1 MTIEETIQTL
11 HSIEDRAGDFT
22 NMTDGDWV
30 AIAAAKRHL
39 STLKTNQNSVYTKQE
54 LIDMGF
60 GFDLNGNIVTLE
72 EYNEM
77 VKRGHEYIKNKLIE
91 KACEWLKKT
100 MYIHSEYDTDVD
112 WGTTTPM
119 DWVTSD
125 YDTVDEFIDSFRKAM
140 EE

>member
-11 HSIEDRAGDFT
+11 HSIEDRASDFP

-60 GFDLNGNIVTLE
+60 GFDLNGNI
-72 EYNEM
+72 
-77 VKRGHEYIKNKLIE
+77 
-91 KACEWLKKT
+91 
-100 MYIHSEYDTDVD
+100 
-112 WGTTTPM
+112 TTPEECYKRAEKYIENRKELYTKKA
-119 DWVTSD
+119 VSYLESLTYQD
-125 YDTVDEFIDSFRKAM
+125 YPGGPLERVFDDGMIKDF
-140 EE
+140 